1 MVREHKRIIVEI
13 VLVLLV
19 IILSVM
25 YFNKNSDYKEQL
37 SLNSTATAE
46 LVKWKD
52 KDSLN
57 NAKIEVLTTQNTKDF
72 LAFRSLDSSIAKL
85 QSDVKEMSK
94 YLKKQGSVTNL
105 STTTTVDITNPTEV
119 IENPE
124 EPQSPTYKSNISLKD
139 KDGKEWIYGE
149 SIAKRDSTSLFLKVK
164 NDYTLTVGLEPQGF
178 LGLGKPKP
186 FAQVKNLNPWSE
198 VNELRTYQVS
208 LPPPKRFGVGVI
220 VGYGLGN
227 NGQLSPIIGVGMSYN
242 LIGF

>member
-1 MVREHKRIIVEI
+1 MIRKYKRTIIEI

-37 SLNSTATAE
+37 SLNSAATAE

-57 NAKIEVLTTQNTKDF
+57 NAKIESLTTQSTKDF
-72 LAFRSLDSSIAKL
+72 LAFKSLDSSIAKL

-105 STTTTVDITNPTEV
+105 STTTTVDTTNPTEV
-119 IENPE
+119 IENVE
-124 EPQSPTYKSNISLKD
+124 EPQSPTYKSNISMRD

-178 LGLGKPKP
+178 LGLGTPKP

-198 VNELRTYQVS
+198 VDELRTYQVS

-242 LIGF
+242 LIRF